1 MQDHAPR
8 ANHQLPL
15 TRNHLYAL
23 GALALSSAVLAFF
36 VGFSLGRAG
45 GTVGAEPV
53 VMTRLVTEEA
63 RTGDLE
69 VLLARVEESSGT
81 EMTMGFPAE
90 LPRTEVPPPPPVPL
104 AEGETAPPVE
114 PVSAPPAP
122 FPAESRPGAASLGAT
137 AGVAPDA
144 TGNIPTTG
152 WSIQVSEHASEADAL
167 QEVASLSAADMPAYS
182 VVALVEGKV
191 RWRVRIGGYANKD
204 AANAAIPAV
213 VAKAGV
219 PSASATM
226 AP

>member
-1 MQDHAPR
+1 
-8 ANHQLPL
+8 
-15 TRNHLYAL
+15 
-23 GALALSSAVLAFF
+23 
-36 VGFSLGRAG
+36 
-45 GTVGAEPV
+45 
-53 VMTRLVTEEA
+53 
-63 RTGDLE
+63 
-69 VLLARVEESSGT
+69 
-81 EMTMGFPAE
+81 
-90 LPRTEVPPPPPVPL
+90 
-104 AEGETAPPVE
+104 
-114 PVSAPPAP
+114 
-122 FPAESRPGAASLGAT
+122 LGAT